1 MKHTY
6 RLLETKYATISTNIP
21 CLGKFLFTCYVSHG
35 ILNKKRGNFM
45 SKVLCF
51 DPSGNF
57 EEGSGTTG
65 WASFVDGELEWFG
78 DIKASDFETVEQY
91 WGDVALLI
99 KKLDPTEV
107 VIEDYRL
114 FGHKAKQQSWSAL
127 ETPQLIGWMRM
138 YCYEKGIPV
147 IFQSPKDK
155 VRVAD
160 PQLERLGVIQKVGSS
175 YWCQGRKTNLHQ
187 RDAIRHGVFYHRYRK
202 GK

>member
-1 MKHTY
+1 M
-6 RLLETKYATISTNIP
+6 ST
-21 CLGKFLFTCYVSHG
+21 
-35 ILNKKRGNFM
+35 
-45 SKVLCF
+45 VLCF

-57 EEGSGTTG
+57 EEGNGTTG
-65 WASFVDGELEWFG
+65 WALFVDGELKTF
-78 DIKASDFETVEQY
+78 
-91 WGDVALLI
+91 GDVAAKDYETI
-99 KKLDPTEV
+99 EKYWGAVTSTISDYDPNEV

-127 ETPQLIGWMRM
+127 ETPQLIGWMRH
-138 YCYEKGIPV
+138 YCWQNHIEC

-160 PQLERLGVIQKVGSS
+160 PQLERLGIIQKRGTI
-175 YWCQGRKTNLHQ
+175 YFCLDHKTNLHQ

>member
-1 MKHTY
+1 MSCT
-6 RLLETKYATISTNIP
+6 
-21 CLGKFLFTCYVSHG
+21 GKFLFTCYVLRG
-35 ILNKKRGNFM
+35 ILNKKRGNYM

-65 WASFVDGELEWFG
+65 WASFENGEISWF
-78 DIKASDFETVEQY
+78 A
-91 WGDVALLI
+91 DVAAKDYEKIENYWNGIIDVIYHLKPDTVI
-99 KKLDPTEV
+99 
-107 VIEDYRL
+107 IEDYRL

-127 ETPQLIGWMRM
+127 ETPQLIGHMRM
-138 YCYEKGIPV
+138 ICFNEGIPV

-160 PQLERLGVIQKVGSS
+160 PQLEHMGIITKVGNS
-175 YWCQGRKTNLHQ
+175 YWCKGRKTNLHQ

>member
-1 MKHTY
+1 
-6 RLLETKYATISTNIP
+6 
-21 CLGKFLFTCYVSHG
+21 
-35 ILNKKRGNFM
+35 M

-65 WASFVDGELEWFG
+65 WALFIDDKLLRF
-78 DIKASDFETVEQY
+78 
-91 WGDVALLI
+91 GDVAAKNFSTI
-99 KKLDPTEV
+99 EWYWNGVISIIEAYEPDEV

-114 FGHKAKQQSWSAL
+114 FGHKAKEQSWSAL
-127 ETPQLIGWMRM
+127 ETPQLIGAMR
-138 YCYEKGIPV
+138 YHCWDEKIPV

-155 VRVAD
+155 IRVAD
-160 PQLERLGVIQKVGSS
+160 PQLERLGVIEKKGNS
-175 YWCQGRKTNLHQ
+175 YFCLDMKTNLHQ

>member
-1 MKHTY
+1 
-6 RLLETKYATISTNIP
+6 
-21 CLGKFLFTCYVSHG
+21 
-35 ILNKKRGNFM
+35 M

-65 WASFVDGELEWFG
+65 WASFVDGELKWFK
-78 DIKASDFETVEQY
+78 DISAKEFDRLEDYFGAHRNLIA
-91 WGDVALLI
+91 ALEP
-99 KKLDPTEV
+99 DEV

-114 FGHKAKQQSWSAL
+114 FGHKAKDQSWSAL
-127 ETPQLIGWMRM
+127 ETPQLIGYLRM
-138 YCYEKGIPV
+138 VCYERDIKL

-160 PQLERLGVIQKVGSS
+160 PQLERLGIITKQGNS

>member
-1 MKHTY
+1 
-6 RLLETKYATISTNIP
+6 
-21 CLGKFLFTCYVSHG
+21 
-35 ILNKKRGNFM
+35 M

-65 WASFVDGELEWFG
+65 WASFIDGELEWFK
-78 DIKASDFETVEQY
+78 DISAKEFDSLEEYFDAHRKLIA
-91 WGDVALLI
+91 ALQPDTI
-99 KKLDPTEV
+99 
-107 VIEDYRL
+107 VIEDYKL

-127 ETPQLIGWMRM
+127 ETPQLIGFLRM
-138 YCYEKGIPV
+138 VCYSAEIELV
-147 IFQSPKDK
+147 FQSPKDK

-160 PQLERLGVIQKVGSS
+160 PQLAHMGVIQKVGTS
-175 YWCQGRKTNLHQ
+175 YWCRGRKTNLHQ

>member
-1 MKHTY
+1 
-6 RLLETKYATISTNIP
+6 
-21 CLGKFLFTCYVSHG
+21 
-35 ILNKKRGNFM
+35 M

-65 WASFVDGELEWFG
+65 WASFEDGELKWFK
-78 DIKASDFETVEQY
+78 DISAKEFNSLEEYFDAHRKLI
-91 WGDVALLI
+91 VAI
-99 KKLDPTEV
+99 APDEI
-107 VIEDYRL
+107 VIEDYKL
-114 FGHKAKQQSWSAL
+114 FGHKAKEQSWSAL
-127 ETPQLIGWMRM
+127 ETPQLIGFLRM
-138 YCYEKGIPV
+138 ICYTQDIKL

-160 PQLERLGVIQKVGSS
+160 PQLERLGIIQKMGNS
-175 YWCQGRKTNLHQ
+175 YWCMGRKTNLHQ

>member
-1 MKHTY
+1 M
-6 RLLETKYATISTNIP
+6 ST
-21 CLGKFLFTCYVSHG
+21 
-35 ILNKKRGNFM
+35 
-45 SKVLCF
+45 VLCF

-65 WASFVDGELEWFG
+65 WALFIDDELVQF
-78 DIKASDFETVEQY
+78 
-91 WGDVALLI
+91 GDVAAKDSKTI
-99 KKLDPTEV
+99 EEYWYNVTKVIYIHNPDTV
-107 VIEDYRL
+107 IIEDYRL

-127 ETPQLIGWMRM
+127 ETPQLIGHMRM
-138 YCYEKGIPV
+138 YCWQRGLEV

-160 PQLERLGVIQKVGSS
+160 PQLERLGIIQKRGTI
-175 YWCQGRKTNLHQ
+175 YFCLDHKTNLHQ

>member
-1 MKHTY
+1 MHT
-6 RLLETKYATISTNIP
+6 
-21 CLGKFLFTCYVSHG
+21 
-35 ILNKKRGNFM
+35 
-45 SKVLCF
+45 VLCF

-57 EEGSGTTG
+57 EEGNGTTG
-65 WASFVDGELEWFG
+65 WALFVNGELKRFG
-78 DIKASDFETVEQY
+78 DVKANDYSRLEHY
-91 WGDVALLI
+91 WREISLLI
-99 KKLDPTEV
+99 RDAQPDEV

-127 ETPQLIGWMRM
+127 ETPQLIGFMRM
-138 YCYEKGIPV
+138 YCFEYSIPV

-160 PQLERLGVIQKVGSS
+160 PQLERLGVIEKSGNT
-175 YWCQGRKTNLHQ
+175 YYCLDKPTNLHQ

>member
-1 MKHTY
+1 
-6 RLLETKYATISTNIP
+6 
-21 CLGKFLFTCYVSHG
+21 
-35 ILNKKRGNFM
+35 M

-65 WASFVDGELEWFG
+65 WASFIDGKLDWFG
-78 DIKASDFETVEQY
+78 DFEAKKFSELENY
-91 WGDVALLI
+91 WDSITDLI
-99 KKLDPTEV
+99 EALDPDEV

-127 ETPQLIGWMRM
+127 ETPQLIGYMRM
-138 YCYEKGIPV
+138 FCWQRDIKV

-160 PQLERLGVIQKVGSS
+160 PQLERLGIIQKEGNS

>member
-1 MKHTY
+1 
-6 RLLETKYATISTNIP
+6 
-21 CLGKFLFTCYVSHG
+21 
-35 ILNKKRGNFM
+35 M

-65 WASFVDGELEWFG
+65 WALFQDGE
-78 DIKASDFETVEQY
+78 
-91 WGDVALLI
+91 I
-99 KKLDPTEV
+99 KKFWDVKAKDFSTIEEYWNHVTMIIHIYEPDEV

-138 YCYEKGIPV
+138 YCWEANIPV

-160 PQLERLGVIQKVGSS
+160 PQLERLGIIQKEGNS
-175 YWCQGRKTNLHQ
+175 YYCNNIKTNLHQ

>member
-1 MKHTY
+1 MSCT
-6 RLLETKYATISTNIP
+6 
-21 CLGKFLFTCYVSHG
+21 GKFLFTCYVIRG
-35 ILNKKRGNFM
+35 ILNKKRGNYM

-57 EEGSGTTG
+57 AEGNGTTG
-65 WASFVDGELEWFG
+65 WASFTDGELDWFA
-78 DIKASDFETVEQY
+78 DVSAKDYDSIEAYWFEITNLIYRLKAD
-91 WGDVALLI
+91 
-99 KKLDPTEV
+99 EV

-114 FGHKAKQQSWSAL
+114 FGHKAKEQSWSAL
-127 ETPQLIGWMRM
+127 ETPQLIGYMRM
-138 YCYEKGIPV
+138 YCWGRDIPV

-160 PQLERLGVIQKVGSS
+160 PQLEHMGVITKVGNS

-187 RDAIRHGVFYHRYRK
+187 RDAIRHGIFYHRYRK